1 MTHRAPSPPPVPS
14 AFPEAT
20 RREALIRGLRL
31 GGGLASAAALA
42 ACAGDLGGKA
52 VDLGPQPGPAN
63 VPPPAANGPAVAL
76 ILPLGA
82 QGNAGLVGQ
91 SMRNAAEL
99 AIAEGGAPIFQLIV
113 KDDAGNSQGAR
124 AAADAAVNE
133 GARIILGPLF
143 AHSVGAVSQV
153 ARARGVPVI
162 AFSTDTNVAAPGVFL
177 LSFLP
182 QSDVDRIVRY
192 SVSQG
197 RRSFLAMIPEN
208 AYGSVTEGALQ
219 QAAADTG
226 ARVMSIERFTPA
238 KLADAARRIAA
249 VAPQADAV
257 FIPDSPDQVANVVQQ
272 LAAAGVDLKKVR
284 PLGTGL
290 WDNPALIADPR
301 MDGGQFAAPDSSGWR
316 NFSQRYRQRFG
327 SDPVRT
333 ATLSYDAVSLVS
345 AILRTQGPEGLT
357 AATLTNPSGFNGVD
371 GPFRFRA
378 DGTNERSLAVM
389 EIRGG
394 SAQVVSPP
402 PRTFGS

>member
-1 MTHRAPSPPPVPS
+1 MTHRVPSPPPGLS
-14 AFPEAT
+14 ASLATT
-20 RREALIRGLRL
+20 RRQVLIRGLRL

-42 ACAGDLGGKA
+42 ACAGDVGGRA
-52 VDLGPQPGPAN
+52 VDLGPQAGPSN
-63 VPPPAANGPAVAL
+63 VPPVANGPAVAL

-99 AIAEGGAPIFQLIV
+99 AISEGGAPAFQLIV

-124 AAADAAVNE
+124 AAAEAAINE

-153 ARARGVPVI
+153 ARARNIPVV
-162 AFSTDTNVAAPGVFL
+162 AFSTDTNVATQGVYL

-192 SVSQG
+192 SIAQG
-197 RRSFLAMIPEN
+197 RRSFIAMIPEN
-208 AYGSVTEGALQ
+208 AYGTVAQGALQ
-219 QAAADTG
+219 QVAADAG
-226 ARVMSIERFTPA
+226 GRVMGIERYTPA
-238 KLADAARRIAA
+238 RLADAAKRIAML
-249 VAPQADAV
+249 APQADAV
-257 FIPDSPDQVANVVQQ
+257 FIPDSPDQVVGVVQQ
-272 LAAAGVDLKKVR
+272 LVAAGVDLKKVR

-290 WDNPALIADPR
+290 WDNPTLLADPR
-301 MDGGQFAAPDSSGWR
+301 MEGGQFAAPDASGWR

-345 AILRTQGPEGLT
+345 AIMRTQGPEGLT
-357 AATLTNPSGFNGVD
+357 DATLTNPSGFNGVD

-402 PRTFGS
+402 PRSFSS